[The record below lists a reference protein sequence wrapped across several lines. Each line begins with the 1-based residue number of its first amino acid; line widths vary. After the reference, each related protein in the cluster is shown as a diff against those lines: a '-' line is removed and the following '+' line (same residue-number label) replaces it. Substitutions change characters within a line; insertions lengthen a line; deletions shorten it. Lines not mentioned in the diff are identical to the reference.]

1 MKKYKPTTSTRRHRI
16 GPDFAEIT
24 RSSPE
29 RSLIKPLKK
38 MAGRN
43 SQGRISIRH
52 RGGGHKRR
60 YRIIDFRRDKNGIFA
75 KVAEIEYD
83 PNRSSRIALLHYRDG
98 EKRYIIA
105 PVGLKVGDVISSGVD
120 VEMNVGNATSLRRIP
135 AGVAIHNIE
144 LQPGSGGQL
153 VRGAGG
159 AAYISSKEGEHAL
172 LRLPSGEHRL
182 LKLDCQATLGQVG
195 NIEHRAFRSG
205 KAGRTR
211 WIGRRPQVRGVAM
224 NPVDHPMGGGEG
236 KSSGGGH
243 PVTPWGKPTRGYKTR
258 KKKYSDQY
266 IVKKRS
272 EKRR

>member
-1 MKKYKPTTSTRRHRI
+1 MKKYKPTTSTRRYQT
-16 GPDFAEIT
+16 GYDFTEIT

-29 RSLIKPLKK
+29 RCLLKPLKK

-60 YRIIDFRRDKNGIFA
+60 YREIDFRRDKNSISA

-83 PNRSSRIALLHYRDG
+83 PNRSSRIALLHYSDG
-98 EKRYIIA
+98 DKRYIIA
-105 PVGLKVGDVISSGVD
+105 PVGLKVGDVVASGAD

-144 LQPGSGGQL
+144 LVPGKGGQL

-159 AAYISSKEGEHAL
+159 AAYISSKEGEYAL

-182 LKLDCQATLGQVG
+182 VNLDCQATLGQVG
-195 NIEHRAFRSG
+195 NIEHRAICYG
-205 KAGRTR
+205 KAGRIR
-211 WIGRRPQVRGVAM
+211 WMRRRPQVRGVAM
-224 NPVDHPMGGGEG
+224 NPVDHPLGGGEG
-236 KSSGGGH
+236 KSSGGRH

-258 KKKYSDQY
+258 KKKYSDRY
-266 IVKKRS
+266 IVKKGR
-272 EKRR
+272 

>member
-16 GPDFAEIT
+16 GSDFAEIT
-24 RSSPE
+24 RSYPE

-60 YRIIDFRRDKNGIFA
+60 YRIIDFRRDKNGIPA
-75 KVAEIEYD
+75 RVAEIEYD

-105 PVGLKVGDVISSGVD
+105 PMGIKVGDAIDSGVG
-120 VEMNVGNATSLRRIP
+120 VEMNVGNVTSLRHIP

-144 LQPGSGGQL
+144 MEPGSGGQL
-153 VRGAGG
+153 VRSAGG
-159 AAYISSKEGEHAL
+159 AAYISSKEGEYAL

-182 LKLDCQATLGQVG
+182 IKLDCQATFGQVG
-195 NIEHRAFRSG
+195 NVGHRALRSG

-211 WIGRRPQVRGVAM
+211 WMGRRPQVRGVAM

-236 KSSGGGH
+236 KSSGGRH

-258 KKKYSDQY
+258 GKKKSDRY
-266 IVKKRS
+266 IVKKRT

>member
-1 MKKYKPTTSTRRHRI
+1 MKKYKPTTSTRRHRTSS
-16 GPDFAEIT
+16 DFAEIT
-24 RSSPE
+24 SSSPE
-29 RSLIKPLKK
+29 RCLLTPLKK

-60 YRIIDFRRDKNGIFA
+60 YRVIDFRRNKNGISA

-105 PVGLKVGDVISSGVD
+105 PVGLKVGDTIASGVD

-144 LQPGSGGQL
+144 LEPGKGGQL
-153 VRGAGG
+153 VRVAGG
-159 AAYISSKEGEHAL
+159 AAYISSKEGKHAL

-182 LKLDCQATLGQVG
+182 IKLDCQATLGQVG
-195 NIEHRAFRSG
+195 NIEHRALRSG

-211 WIGRRPQVRGVAM
+211 WMRRRPQVRGVAM

-258 KKKYSDQY
+258 KKKYSDRY
-266 IVKKRS
+266 IVKK
-272 EKRR
+272 